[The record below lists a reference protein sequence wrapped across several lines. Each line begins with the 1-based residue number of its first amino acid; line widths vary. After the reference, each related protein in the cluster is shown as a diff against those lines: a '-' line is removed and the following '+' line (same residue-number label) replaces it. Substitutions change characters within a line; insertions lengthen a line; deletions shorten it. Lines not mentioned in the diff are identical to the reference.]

1 MPIFYEV
8 IIFLIIIFSINYI
21 VKNRGYLIDNKY
33 SVHKSFSS
41 KDKVPLTG
49 GIFFFLFLVFYFPN
63 YFYLIFFFLIFLIG
77 MLSDLNYVASP
88 LKRII
93 FQILVITSFI
103 IFTDIYINSIRIEFF
118 DNLLENIYFKIGFTL
133 FCYLIL
139 INGSNFID
147 GMNSLLLGYFTSILI
162 VLFLLANFN
171 NLVLDF
177 EFVEKAIICLLILF
191 FLNMFG
197 VLFVGDNGA
206 YLISIL
212 VGYILIN
219 FSNENSVVS
228 PYFIAVLLWYPA
240 YENLFSI
247 IRKKVKKFDAFEA
260 DNKHIHQILFKLI
273 QKKTNM
279 TKFYCNN
286 ITSIMINL
294 FNATIFYFAF
304 INFSHTKNLIFIL
317 ILSLFSYS
325 LVYFYLRKKNH

>member
-1 MPIFYEV
+1 MPVIYE
-8 IIFLIIIFSINYI
+8 IIISLIIIFSINHF
-21 VKNRGYLIDNKY
+21 VKKKGYLIDNKY

-49 GIFFFLFLVFYFPN
+49 GVFFFLFLAYYFTN

-77 MLSDLNYVASP
+77 ILSDLNFVASP

-93 FQILVITSFI
+93 FQILIIASFI
-103 IFTDIYINSIRIEFF
+103 IFSDIYINSIRIEFF
-118 DNLLENIYFKIGFTL
+118 DKLLENNYFKIIFTL

-147 GMNSLLLGYFTSILI
+147 GMNSLLLGYFTLILI
-162 VLFLLANFN
+162 VLVFLAHTN
-171 NLVLDF
+171 NLILDF
-177 EFVEKAIICLLILF
+177 EFVEKTIIFLSILF
-191 FLNMFG
+191 FLNIFG
-197 VLFVGDNGA
+197 LLFVGDNGA

-212 VGYILIN
+212 IGYILIK
-219 FSNENSVVS
+219 FSNENFIVS

-247 IRKKVKKFDAFEA
+247 LRKKIKKTDAFQA
-260 DNKHIHQILFKLI
+260 DNNHFHQILFKLI
-273 QKKTNM
+273 EKKTKL

-286 ITSIMINL
+286 ITSIVINL
-294 FNATIFYFAF
+294 FNAVIFYFAF
-304 INFSHTKNLIFIL
+304 INFSHTKNLIYIL

-325 LVYFYLRKKNH
+325 LIYFYLRKKNY